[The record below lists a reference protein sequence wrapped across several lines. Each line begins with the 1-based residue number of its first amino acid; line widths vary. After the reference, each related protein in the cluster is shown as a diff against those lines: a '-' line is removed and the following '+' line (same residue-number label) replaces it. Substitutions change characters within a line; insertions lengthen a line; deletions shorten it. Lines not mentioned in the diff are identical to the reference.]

1 MTTRIHQGTIVRQ
14 RYQITQHIG
23 GGGFGDTYLAI
34 DLDFPGQPQ
43 CVVKHLSPHN
53 PTPEVLAI
61 AQRLFENEAKCLSR
75 LGEYNQIPRLYSY
88 FEEDGQFY
96 LVQEF
101 IQGHNLTQEFQ
112 PGKKWTESE
121 TVKFLLE
128 LLEIL
133 TVVHQQNTIHRDL
146 KPANI
151 MRRDSDG
158 KLVLID
164 FGAVKEVIIVDQKKQ
179 TNFTVAIGTSF
190 YMSPEQA
197 QGMPGKYSD
206 VYAVGMLGIQALT
219 GLKSEELPED
229 SESLQQMWQDLDI
242 KVSSDI
248 KSALNNMVSFQY
260 KERYQD
266 AVEARKAFIPKE
278 TDIINQEEIINK
290 PERKSF
296 ISQLKIKLLLLF
308 LGTIGLAGI
317 GIYVFSNKPNYA
329 QLEEYLKNQQW
340 QQADAETDKL
350 ILQIAGE
357 TNSLDL
363 QSINKLPCESLRK
376 IDGLWQENSDGR
388 FGLTPQKNIY
398 LDTGNQIGQYR
409 ESTYEDFGNKV
420 KWRTISGVWSLY
432 GDLKFTDIAPVG
444 HLPSP
449 GKISPDRNDLRLKER
464 EMVLSRVD
472 ACGL

>member
-1 MTTRIHQGTIVRQ
+1 MLIGRTIRQ
-14 RYQITQHIG
+14 RYKITQYIG
-23 GGGFGDTYLAI
+23 GGGFGDSYLAI

-43 CVVKHLSPHN
+43 CVVKHLSPQN
-53 PTPEVLAI
+53 PTPETLAI
-61 AQRLFENEAKCLSR
+61 AQRLFKTEAKCLYR
-75 LGEYNQIPRLYSY
+75 LGEHNQIPRLYSY
-88 FEEDGQFY
+88 FEEDEQFY

-133 TVVHQQNTIHRDL
+133 TVVHQKNAIHRDL

-164 FGAVKEVIIVDQKKQ
+164 FGAVKEVVTVDQKKQ

-229 SESLQQMWQDLDI
+229 PESLQQMWQDLDI
-242 KVSSDI
+242 KVSSDL
-248 KSALNNMVSFQY
+248 KSALNNMVSLQC

-266 AVEARKAFIPKE
+266 AVEARKALITIEE
-278 TDIINQEEIINK
+278 TEIINQGEITNK
-290 PERKSF
+290 SETTSS
-296 ISQLKIKLLLLF
+296 ISKLKIKLLLLF
-308 LGTIGLAGI
+308 LGTIGLASI
-317 GIYVFSNKPNYA
+317 GFYAFSNKPNYD
-329 QLEEYLKNQQW
+329 QLEEYLKNEQW
-340 QQADAETDKL
+340 QQADAETDRL

-357 TNSLDL
+357 TNSLD
-363 QSINKLPCESLRK
+363 SEYINKLPCESLRK
-376 IDGLWQENSDGR
+376 IDELWQENSNGR
-388 FGLTPQKNIY
+388 FGLTPQKKVY

-409 ESTYEDFGNKV
+409 ESSYEEFGNKV
-420 KWRTISGVWSLY
+420 KWRTFGVWSLY

-449 GKISPDRNDLRLKER
+449 GKISPDKNDLRWQER
-464 EMVLSRVD
+464 GMLLSRVD

>member
-1 MTTRIHQGTIVRQ
+1 MTTRIQQDTIVRQ
-14 RYQITQHIG
+14 RYKITQHIG

-34 DLDFPGQPQ
+34 DLDFPGHPQ
-43 CVVKHLSPHN
+43 CVVKHLSPNN
-53 PTPEVLAI
+53 PTPETLAL
-61 AQRLFENEAKCLSR
+61 AQRLFKTEAECLSR
-75 LGEYNQIPRLYSY
+75 LGEHNQIPRLYSY

-101 IQGHNLTQEFQ
+101 IPGHNLDQEFQ
-112 PGKKWTESE
+112 PGKKWSETE

-133 TVVHQQNTIHRDL
+133 TVVHQHNTIHRDL

-164 FGAVKEVIIVDQKKQ
+164 FGAVKEVVIVDQKRQ
-179 TNFTVAIGTSF
+179 RNSTVAIGSST
-190 YMSPEQA
+190 YMPPEQA
-197 QGMPGKYSD
+197 KGKPGKYSD
-206 VYAVGMLGIQALT
+206 IYAVGMLGIQALT
-219 GLKSEELPED
+219 GLKSEKLPED

-266 AVEARKAFIPKE
+266 AVEARKAFIPTE
-278 TDIINQEEIINK
+278 TEIINK
-290 PERKSF
+290 SERTIF
-296 ISQLKIKLLLLF
+296 LSQLKIKVSLIF
-308 LGTIGLAGI
+308 LGTIGLAI
-317 GIYVFSNKPNYA
+317 IVFYAFYNKPNYA
-329 QLEEYLKNQQW
+329 QLEEYLKNKQW
-340 QQADAETDKL
+340 QEADVETDRIL
-350 ILQIAGE
+350 LQITGE

-363 QSINKLPCESLRK
+363 ESINKLSCKSLRK
-376 IDGLWQENSDGR
+376 IDKLWQENSNGR
-388 FGLTPQKNIY
+388 FGFTPQKKVY

-409 ESTYEDFGNKV
+409 ESTYEEFGKKV
-420 KWRTISGVWSLY
+420 KWRTFGVWSLY

-449 GKISPDRNDLRLKER
+449 GKISEDRNDLRLKER
-464 EMVLSRVD
+464 EILFSRVD
-472 ACGL
+472 TCGL